1 MSKSQLTPKTAPPDD
16 ARHPNS
22 TIAHHGSAKASLRDN
37 PLICPGEVLNI
48 TTLPN
53 DDRHFWVWYTPE
65 NKGRLFMEIPQK
77 ADVLLVLTDY
87 YTYDMDPP
95 AFPQNWWK
103 EPTKT

>member
-1 MSKSQLTPKTAPPDD
+1 
-16 ARHPNS
+16 
-22 TIAHHGSAKASLRDN
+22 
-37 PLICPGEVLNI
+37 
-48 TTLPN
+48 
-53 DDRHFWVWYTPE
+53 
-65 NKGRLFMEIPQK
+65 MEIPQK